1 MVALTR
7 SVQSAARA
15 LARRRRR
22 PALHPDGLLFSGVL
36 EILPSEEE
44 PWSVGWLDRAGR
56 YDVTLRWSRAAGVPV
71 ALPDGLGL
79 ALKVVDAAGPGR
91 PLDLLLTSSGG
102 GPLTRHLPVP
112 RTDALGGPYSTLSG
126 YRFPDRDRVVAAF
139 PDEPGRRLPA
149 RPAAIAEALRR
160 HPVRFRLCAAG
171 RGEPWRQ
178 FATLTVN
185 GTPPAMD
192 MDAGTDT
199 ERDTHVRVAYD
210 PYTARLPDLPP
221 TDRLRALR
229 EAAYAGSRQGRGAPT
244 PPRRLRPAPEGG
256 SRGSSLV
263 RPVAVARAQG
273 VFNIVGGLWPVVS
286 LRTFERVYGAK
297 TDKWLQRTSGAL
309 LATAGYSMLRAGS
322 TPAGV
327 RHARRIGVGT
337 ALTFLAI
344 DLVYVPRRTI
354 PATYLMDAAKEIAW
368 LAAWWRAGACGD
380 ATEEREA

>member
-1 MVALTR
+1 MVALNR

-22 PALHPDGLLFSGVL
+22 PALHPDGLLFSGEL
-36 EILPSEEE
+36 EILPSGEQ

-56 YDVTLRWSRAAGVPV
+56 YDVTVRWSRAAGVPV

-112 RTDALGGPYSTLSG
+112 RTDALGGPYSTLTG

-149 RPAAIAEALRR
+149 RPAALAEALRR
-160 HPVRFRLCAAG
+160 RPARFRLCAAA
-171 RGEPWRQ
+171 RGERWRH

-185 GTPPAMD
+185 GTPPST
-192 MDAGTDT
+192 GTDGP
-199 ERDTHVRVAYD
+199 VAYD

-229 EAAYAGSRQGRGAPT
+229 EAAYAGSRQGRGAPA

-256 SRGSSLV
+256 SRGSALV

-286 LRTFERVYGAK
+286 LRTFEQVYGAK

-309 LATAGYSMLRAGS
+309 LASAGFSMLCAGS

-327 RHARRIGVGT
+327 RHARRVGVGT

-368 LAAWWRAGACGD
+368 LAAWWRAGACRD
-380 ATEEREA
+380 ATE